1 MIKYDNNGEI
11 IACLLDETGVIS
23 KERIKKE
30 NYKQFKKEFDEVV
43 ELLSLNKLYN
53 SMCSE
58 LLDYK
63 ITDDLEFKTIA
74 ENKYDTVTI
83 VRNSPVISHEDNE
96 ILTMD
101 KQAYEHFHELCV
113 DLLIKVKRSWN
124 KLNEV
129 ERFIIKCLEFD
140 TPPDTDENISYK
152 LKYDS
157 KKYYQ
162 FKKSAF
168 IKLGLQLKVSESKKS
183 KYFILPED
191 FNPNDS
197 IYVDFE

>member
-74 ENKYDTVTI
+74 ENKYHTVTI
-83 VRNSPVISHEDNE
+83 VRNSPVISYEDNE

>member
-30 NYKQFKKEFDEVV
+30 NYKQFKKDFDKVV

-58 LLDYK
+58 LLDYE

-74 ENKYDTVTI
+74 EKKYHTVTI
-83 VRNSPVISHEDNE
+83 VRNSPVISFEDNE

>member
-23 KERIKKE
+23 KERIKQE
-30 NYKQFKKEFDEVV
+30 NYKQYKKDFDEVV
-43 ELLSLNKLYN
+43 ELLSLNKLYH

-58 LLDYK
+58 LLDYE

-74 ENKYDTVTI
+74 ENKYHTVTI
-83 VRNSPVISHEDNE
+83 VRNSPVISYEDNE

>member
-30 NYKQFKKEFDEVV
+30 NYKQLKKDFDEVV

-58 LLDYK
+58 LLDYE

-74 ENKYDTVTI
+74 ENKYHTVTI
-83 VRNSPVISHEDNE
+83 VRNSPVISYEDNE

>member
-23 KERIKKE
+23 KERIKQE
-30 NYKQFKKEFDEVV
+30 NYKQYKKDFDEVV
-43 ELLSLNKLYN
+43 ELLSLNKLYH

-58 LLDYK
+58 LLNYE
-63 ITDDLEFKTIA
+63 ITDDLEFKTIVID
-74 ENKYDTVTI
+74 KYDTPTI
-83 VRNSPVISHEDNE
+83 VKNSPVISFEDNE

-101 KQAYEHFHELCV
+101 KQAYEYFYELCIN
-113 DLLIKVKRSWN
+113 LLIKVKRSWD

-162 FKKSAF
+162 FKESAF
-168 IKLGLQLKVSESKKS
+168 IKLGIQLKVGETRKS
-183 KYFILPED
+183 KFFLFPEEVENGD
-191 FNPNDS
+191 NV
-197 IYVDFE
+197 YLDFE

>member
-30 NYKQFKKEFDEVV
+30 NYKQFKKDFDEVV

-58 LLDYK
+58 LLDYE

-74 ENKYDTVTI
+74 ENKYHTVTI
-83 VRNSPVISHEDNE
+83 VRNSPVISYEDNE